1 MFAIN
6 QGEMAYYVGKGR
18 AAIVFFNMIQIANF
32 VFNAALYLNLCSRV
46 LIGLNCQFDLTRWQS
61 NTLPYWQSFTIMAL
75 LGLVVWIVTFKYI
88 SIKRAKLWAK
98 ITCVVFSVLGL
109 LTVALFIYSLATDFK
124 SHQTK

>member
-1 MFAIN
+1 
-6 QGEMAYYVGKGR
+6 
-18 AAIVFFNMIQIANF
+18 
-32 VFNAALYLNLCSRV
+32 
-46 LIGLNCQFDLTRWQS
+46 
-61 NTLPYWQSFTIMAL
+61 MAL

-124 SHQTK
+124 SH